1 MKDKKIKVED
11 LRIGQIVFC
20 VEDLYVFA
28 VKIQGIRKNGNSYR
42 IEGIG
47 GYSDIGNVFISKEDA
62 IGTYLSNVNKH
73 TIDSVK
79 YLEERIKDFSKE
91 SEESEVS
98 NE

>member
-1 MKDKKIKVED
+1 MKDKVKVED

-20 VEDLYVFA
+20 VEDLDIFA
-28 VKIQGIRKNGNSYR
+28 VKIQEIRRSGNSYR

-47 GYSDIGNVFISKEDA
+47 GYSNVGNVFISKEDA
-62 IGTYLSNVNKH
+62 IDAYLSNVNKH

-79 YLEERIKDFSKE
+79 YLEEQIKDFSKE
-91 SEESEVS
+91 SEVS

>member
-1 MKDKKIKVED
+1 MKSEIKVED

-20 VEDLYVFA
+20 VEDLDIFA
-28 VKIQGIRKNGNSYR
+28 VKIQGIRRSGNSYR

-47 GYSDIGNVFISKEDA
+47 GYSDVRNISISKEDA

-79 YLEERIKDFSKE
+79 YLEEQIKDF
-91 SEESEVS
+91 SEESEVD
-98 NE
+98 ND

>member
-1 MKDKKIKVED
+1 MKSEIKVED

-20 VEDLYVFA
+20 VEGLDIFA
-28 VKIQGIRKNGNSYR
+28 VKIQGIRRSGNSYR

-47 GYSDIGNVFISKEDA
+47 GYSDVGNVFIGKEDA
-62 IGTYLSNVNKH
+62 IDAYLSNVNKH

-79 YLEERIKDFSKE
+79 YLEEQIKDFSKE
-91 SEESEVS
+91 REAN